1 MWLEETARQPLRE
14 MSVRRIPRL
23 PIAILAT
30 ILLFV
35 GAGTMLMLRDEAGA
49 APSSNVV
56 VGIASASQIFR
67 GQPRQQMGSNV
78 APGGHSFYFTRGMY
92 SGRGWRSGW
101 ATDAPDADR
110 WIINVIS
117 RLTLLDVYPRENY
130 VALDDP
136 ELRRFP
142 FLYIL
147 EVSSMGLTDAE
158 VQGLRDYLLAGGFL
172 MVDDFW
178 GTAEWAAWEREI
190 RAVLPEYDIV
200 DIPLDHPIFATVY
213 QVDEVVQVPSIGNAR
228 RGVSYERD
236 GIVPHLRGIF
246 DEKGRLMVAI
256 NWNTD
261 IGDAWEWAEDPSY
274 PVQYSTYAYQM
285 AANFFIYA
293 MTH

>member
-1 MWLEETARQPLRE
+1 MRHF
-14 MSVRRIPRL
+14 PRL
-23 PIAILAT
+23 PTAILAT
-30 ILLFV
+30 TLLIV
-35 GAGTMLMLRDEAGA
+35 TAGTMLVGRDKSVT
-49 APSSNVV
+49 PSSNVV
-56 VGIASASQIFR
+56 VGVASASQLFGR
-67 GQPRQQMGSNV
+67 QPQQQPRSTGRL
-78 APGGHSFYFTRGMY
+78 PGHSFYFTRGAY
-92 SGRGWRSGW
+92 GGGGWRSGW

-117 RLTLLDVYPRENY
+117 RLTLLDIYPRENY

-147 EVSSMGLTDAE
+147 EVSSMGLSDAE
-158 VQGLRDYLLAGGFL
+158 IEGLRNYLLAGGFL

-178 GTAEWAAWEREI
+178 GSAEWAAWERQI

-200 DIPLDHPIFATVY
+200 EITPDHPIFATVY
-213 QVDEVVQVPSIGNAR
+213 QVDEVLQVPNVGNAQ
-228 RGVSYERD
+228 RGITVERD
-236 GIVPHLRGIF
+236 GTVPHLRGIF

-261 IGDAWEWAEDPSY
+261 IGDAWEWAEQPFY
-274 PVQYSTYAYQM
+274 PVKYSTYAYQM
-285 AANFFIYA
+285 AANFFMYA